1 MFSMKRELRIYVMAC
16 LLLLIGGMQVKAQ
29 NWRNAPQFH
38 FGVRAGFS
46 VSNIAEDWWDGK
58 DGNNLVAPMAGV
70 AFDTKVAKI
79 PFYVETGLYY
89 MNRGYRYE
97 NVWVGGEYRVT
108 SETENNHSFLVPA
121 LISYHAYINKDMS
134 FQPFMGPYISYGFG
148 NEEVDCGWRIGCG
161 FNAKQFY
168 VNMGC
173 DLGVKDN
180 FDDSWGRTNAFFMTV
195 GWNFLGKK

>member
-1 MFSMKRELRIYVMAC
+1 MKKELRIYVMAC
-16 LLLLIGGMQVKAQ
+16 LLLLIGGVQVKAQ

-46 VSNIAEDWWDGK
+46 VTNIAEDWWGDQ
-58 DGNNLVAPMAGV
+58 DGNNLVAPMAGI

-89 MNRGYRYE
+89 MNRGYKYD

-108 SETENNHSFLVPA
+108 RETENNHSFLVPA

-134 FQPFMGPYISYGFG
+134 FQPFMGPYISYGFD
-148 NEEVDCGWRIGCG
+148 NEEFDCGWRIGCG
-161 FNAKQFY
+161 FNVKQFY
-168 VNMGC
+168 INMGC
-173 DLGVKDN
+173 DLGIKDD
-180 FDDSWGRTNAFFMTV
+180 FDDQWGRTNSFFMTV